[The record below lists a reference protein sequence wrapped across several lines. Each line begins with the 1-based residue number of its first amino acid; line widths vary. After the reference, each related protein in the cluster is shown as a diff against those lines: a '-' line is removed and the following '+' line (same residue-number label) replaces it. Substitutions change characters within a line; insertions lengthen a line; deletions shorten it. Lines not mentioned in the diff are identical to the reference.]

1 MAHAP
6 VPQTVGQRIAGV
18 ARVKRLGIGMHSYGL
33 HWKAGPFNDA
43 LSFLEYAR
51 GLGAGGVQVAIGQR
65 DPAYSSKLRDQCA
78 QWGMYLEAQST
89 LPADESAL
97 ARFTAE
103 VQTAQAAGAAVMRT
117 AMLGG
122 RRYETFK
129 TAQDFDAFT
138 ARSWRSLT
146 LAEPILER
154 HRVRLAIENHKDWLI
169 PELLGIM
176 RKISSEYVGI
186 CVDTGNSIALLED
199 PVAVVEAYAPF
210 AVSTHIKDMGVA
222 QYEHGF
228 LLSEVPLGKGFL
240 DLARMIQILE
250 RANPKIQW
258 NLEMITRDPLEIP
271 CLHDKYWPT
280 FQTMPARQLA
290 EAVAL
295 VRAHEQA
302 LPRVSDLSD
311 AAKLKAEDDNVRQSL
326 AFFSSL
332 YSSATKSSAPA
343 ARSP

>member
-1 MAHAP
+1 
-6 VPQTVGQRIAGV
+6 
-18 ARVKRLGIGMHSYGL
+18 VKRLGIGMHSYGL

-43 LSFLEYAR
+43 LSFLEYAH
-51 GLGAGGVQVAIGQR
+51 GLGAGGVQVSIGQR
-65 DPAYSSKLRDQCA
+65 DAAYTRKLRDKWEG
-78 QWGMYLEAQST
+78 WGMYLEAQAS
-89 LPADESAL
+89 LPADESAV
-97 ARFTAE
+97 ARFTSE
-103 VQTAQAAGAAVMRT
+103 VHTAQAAGATVMRT

-129 TAQDFDAFT
+129 SMGEFETFAAK
-138 ARSWRSLT
+138 SWKSLM
-146 LAEPILER
+146 LAEPILKK
-154 HRVRLAIENHKDWLI
+154 HGVRLAIENHKDWMI
-169 PELLGIM
+169 SELLGIV

-199 PVAVVEAYAPF
+199 PIAVVEAYAPF
-210 AVSTHIKDMGVA
+210 AFSTHIKDMGVA

-228 LLSEVPLGKGFL
+228 LLSEVPLGAGFL

-258 NLEMITRDPLEIP
+258 NLEMITRDPLQIP
-271 CLHDKYWPT
+271 YLQEKYWAT
-280 FQTMPARQLA
+280 FKSMPARQLA
-290 EAVAL
+290 EAVAM

-302 LPRVSDLSD
+302 LPRVSHLSD
-311 AAKLKAEDDNVRQSL
+311 AEKLKAEDDNVRQSL

-332 YSSATKSSAPA
+332 YSNATKSNAPA